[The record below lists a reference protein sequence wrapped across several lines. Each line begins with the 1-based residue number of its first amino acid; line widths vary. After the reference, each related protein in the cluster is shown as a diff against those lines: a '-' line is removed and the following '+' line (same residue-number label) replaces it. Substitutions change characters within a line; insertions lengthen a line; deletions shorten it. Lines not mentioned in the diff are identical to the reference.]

1 MNFKIHEG
9 RIEPQK
15 KSRLRNPTSKKL
27 RTFLIMKLTVLLITL
42 LCLQARASVFSQQ
55 VSLSVKNASFESVLE
70 EISEQ
75 IGYDIF
81 YETNYLNKARPVT
94 LKLQNTS
101 VDAAL
106 KKCFDGQPFTYE
118 ILDKVILIKNGKAT
132 HPAVISAIE
141 KIEGT
146 VRDSVGA
153 MPGVSVT
160 VKGIKGVGTV
170 TDVNGKYSITVP
182 DGGEVLVFSMM
193 GYETQEISIVGKRT
207 INVML
212 ETANN
217 TLDDV
222 VVVAFGKQKKSS
234 ITGAIATIQT
244 KELKQSAVSNLSN
257 ALVGRLPGLFAR
269 QSTGEPGADG
279 SSIWIRGISSFSSDR
294 NPVIL
299 VDGVR
304 RDGFGLIDPNEVE
317 SISILKDAA
326 TTSVFGVEGANGVVL
341 VTTKRGSIT
350 DKPNVTFNIE
360 KALDN
365 PTYIPEYLS
374 SSDYFRMKR
383 VALTNDGKFTEADIY
398 SEDFIDQFDRGIN
411 WPKELQYEYLYPDVN
426 WFDAITNDFSTR
438 TTANINLNG
447 GSKKARYF
455 VSGSYLNIAGI
466 YKVDKEKDWNSQAK
480 EDRFNFRSNIDVEVN
495 NWISTELSL
504 ATIISNRNYP
514 GTNGSTLWQ
523 ELYMT
528 PSYVFPLKNPDGT
541 IAEASLVG
549 VRNPYARLNESGY
562 SRVFNSYM
570 QGTVGTLFKLD
581 FITKGLS
588 ARERFS
594 YDFRSDGGY
603 TRNRNYYSFVYNGEN
618 SATTYSPVRTGADFL
633 GYAESGSYYA
643 RNMTNELYL
652 NYDRTFGNHAFGG
665 MSLYRIQS
673 NNYRSDN
680 ATGALPY
687 RTQSL
692 INRLNYNFK
701 EKYFAEGVLTVSGSE
716 NFAPGNRTGIFPA
729 VSAGWIISREAFM
742 QNLQWINYLKLRASG
757 GKVGVQGNT
766 RFAYQSRWNLNTG
779 SYAFGDN
786 YENRINTAAPSVE
799 GNPEATW
806 ETETNYNLGLEINLL
821 KDMFQV
827 EADVFYR
834 DREGIFTTS
843 SRITPGVYGLISYPS
858 INAGRVENK
867 GVELSVTHNS
877 SLGKNSRMRVSA
889 QWSFARNKILDYAE
903 PTFFDRPWQQYTG
916 RRLGE
921 FYGYTSLGYFQNRE
935 EINNSSTQFG
945 NLQPGD
951 VKYKDINGDN
961 IINTLDNSYLDKVGD
976 PEHIF
981 GASLNFKLKN
991 WDLAFLFQGTVGR
1004 SIDIRSDALF
1014 GKDWLFEQM
1023 NVDFQNNYWT
1033 PDNRN
1038 AKYPRL
1044 SSGKNENNT
1053 AGSDFWWRSGNYLRL
1068 KNAEIGY
1075 NFSSKVL
1082 DRLRVKNIRLY
1093 ANGNNLLTWDHL
1105 DGMFD
1110 PEVSNN
1116 NGALA
1121 YPIMRTVQMGLQFS
1135 LQ

>member
-1 MNFKIHEG
+1 L
-9 RIEPQK
+9 QK
-15 KSRLRNPTSKKL
+15 AAVEDALKRC
-27 RTFLIMKLTVLLITL
+27 F
-42 LCLQARASVFSQQ
+42 
-55 VSLSVKNASFESVLE
+55 
-70 EISEQ
+70 SEQ
-75 IGYDIF
+75 PF
-81 YETNYLNKARPVT
+81 SYELLENAIV
-94 LKLQNTS
+94 
-101 VDAAL
+101 
-106 KKCFDGQPFTYE
+106 
-118 ILDKVILIKNGKAT
+118 IKNRPMKAAT
-132 HPAVISAIE
+132 TATSIE
-141 KIEGT
+141 RSIQGT
-146 VRDSVGA
+146 VRDSTGA
-153 MPGVSVT
+153 LPGVSVF
-160 VKGIKGVGTV
+160 VKGKNGRGTV
-170 TDVNGKYSITVP
+170 TDANGRYSLKVNNDSEI
-182 DGGEVLVFSMM
+182 LVFSML
-193 GYETQEISIVGKRT
+193 GYISQEVVVENRST
-207 INVML
+207 IDVVL
-212 ETANN
+212 KVSTN
-217 TLDDV
+217 TLNDV
-222 VVVAFGKQKKSS
+222 VVVAFGKQKKAS

-269 QSTGEPGADG
+269 QTTGEPGADG

-304 RDGFGLIDPNEVE
+304 REGFGLIDPNEVE

-350 DKPNVTFNIE
+350 DKPNVTFNVE
-360 KALDN
+360 KSMDN
-365 PTYIPEYLS
+365 PTYIPKYLS
-374 SSDYFRMKR
+374 SADYFRMKR
-383 VALTNDGKFTEADIY
+383 VALINDGKITEADIY

-411 WPKELQYEYLYPDVN
+411 WPKERQYEYLYPDVN
-426 WFDAITNDFSTR
+426 WFDEITKDFATR
-438 TTANINLNG
+438 TTTNLNVSG

-455 VSGSYLNIAGI
+455 VSGSYLNISGI
-466 YKVDKEKDWNSQAK
+466 YKVDEEDKDWNSQAK
-480 EDRFNFRSNIDVEVN
+480 EDRFNFRSNIDVEIN

-523 ELYMT
+523 EIYMT
-528 PSYVFPLKNPDGT
+528 PSYAFPVRNPDGS
-541 IAEASLVG
+541 ISEASAVG
-549 VRNPYARLNESGY
+549 VTNPFARLNESGY

-570 QGTVGTLFKLD
+570 QGTVGPVFKLD
-581 FITKGLS
+581 FITPGLS
-588 ARERFS
+588 LRDRFS
-594 YDFRSDGGY
+594 YDFRSDAGY
-603 TRNRNYYSFVYNGEN
+603 SRHRNYYSFVYNGPN
-618 SATTYSPVRTGADFL
+618 AATPYSPVRTGADFL
-633 GYAESGSYYA
+633 GYQESTPNYA

-652 NYDRTFGNHAFGG
+652 NYDRTFGKHTIGG

-673 NNYRSDN
+673 NNYRSGD

-692 INRLNYNFK
+692 INRVNYGFND
-701 EKYFAEGVLTVSGSE
+701 KYFVEGVLTVSGSE
-716 NFAPGNRTGIFPA
+716 NFAPSNRTGIFPA
-729 VSAGWIISREAFM
+729 LSAGWIISRESFM
-742 QNLQWINYLKLRASG
+742 QGLEWIDYLKLRASG

-779 SYAFGDN
+779 GYSFGEN
-786 YENRINTAAPSVE
+786 YENRIPTAGPSVE

-806 ETETNYNLGLEINLL
+806 ETETNYNLGMELNLFKNAL
-821 KDMFQV
+821 QI
-827 EADVFYR
+827 EGDVFYR
-834 DREGIFTTS
+834 DRKGIFTTS
-843 SRITPGVYGLISYPS
+843 SRITSGVYGLISYPN

-867 GVELSVTHNS
+867 GVELSVTHNAK
-877 SLGKNSRMRVSA
+877 LGVNSRMRIGL

-903 PTFFDRPWQQYTG
+903 PTYFDRPWQQYTG

-921 FYGYTSLGYFQNRE
+921 FYGYTSMGYFQNKAE
-935 EINNSSTQFG
+935 VANSPSQFG

-951 VKYKDINGDN
+951 IKYRDINGDN
-961 IINTLDNSYLDKVGD
+961 IINTLDNSYLGKVGD
-976 PEHIF
+976 PEHIL
-981 GASLNFKLKN
+981 GANLNLKLKN
-991 WDLAFLFQGTVGR
+991 WDISLLFQGTLGR

-1014 GKDWLFEQM
+1014 GRDWLFEQM
-1023 NVDFQNNYWT
+1023 NVDFLNNYWT
-1033 PDNRN
+1033 EDSRD

-1053 AGSDFWWRSGNYLRL
+1053 AGSNFWWRSGDYLRL

-1075 NFSSKVL
+1075 NFSTGL
-1082 DRLRVKNIRLY
+1082 LTRLRVKSIRVY

-1121 YPIMRTVQMGLQFS
+1121 YPIMRTVQMGLQFN